1 MAVGKDNEINV
12 DISGVVSPDDVRE
25 IIELVK
31 EYEKSFTIKINIAV

>member
-1 MAVGKDNEINV
+1 MIKDKGNEINV
-12 DISGVVSPDDVRE
+12 DISGFVSPDDVRE